1 MPGVAARN
9 VMFVRAEYSYESPS
23 FGMLTPAV
31 IFARLNSL
39 NKKADASDVKV
50 GLVNNLGFEVNLNYS
65 YRTLDG
71 LRLSLDGGLWV
82 PGGAWETSGVKPE
95 TVYGAR
101 ATAATY
107 F

>member
-1 MPGVAARN
+1 
-9 VMFVRAEYSYESPS
+9 
-23 FGMLTPAV
+23 
-31 IFARLNSL
+31 
-39 NKKADASDVKV
+39 
-50 GLVNNLGFEVNLNYS
+50 
-65 YRTLDG
+65 